1 MTLACS
7 MISNLGYNTLG
18 FFLSQIKEQNKEAIM
33 DMVCKCKM

>member
-18 FFLSQIKEQNKEAIM
+18 FFPFTNQKTKQGGNNGYGM
-33 DMVCKCKM
+33 